1 MRKSGLFLIVLAIAV
16 LLLAGVFSRARGR
29 RAPADDRELHIQ
41 AGGADRSYF
50 LHVPEGL
57 ASGKPAPLVLVFH
70 GGGGHAATMPRFT
83 RFDELADR
91 EEFLVA
97 YPESAN
103 IHWNDSR
110 GRSPADDAGFVRA
123 LIAELERD
131 LADKLGA
138 AASVAATMPE
148 PLVAVC
154 KPSAPIS

>member
-1 MRKSGLFLIVLAIAV
+1 MPKSGLFLIVIAIAV
-16 LLLAGVFSRARGR
+16 LLLAGVFSRARAR
-29 RAPADDRELHIQ
+29 RASADDRELHIQ

-70 GGGGHAATMPRFT
+70 GGGGHATMPRFT

-110 GRSPADDAGFVRA
+110 GLSPADDVGFVRA

-138 AASVAATMPE
+138 VASVAATMPE